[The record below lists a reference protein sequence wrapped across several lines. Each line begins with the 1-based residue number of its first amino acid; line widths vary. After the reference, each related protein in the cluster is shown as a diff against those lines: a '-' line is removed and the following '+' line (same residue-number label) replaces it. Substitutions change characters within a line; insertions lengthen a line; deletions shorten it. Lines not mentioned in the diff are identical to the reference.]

1 MKQKS
6 ILESLKESE
15 PMRKRIILL
24 RESAGLTQGEA
35 ATILGLKQSGYGKK
49 ETGQSDFSVEEI
61 KKLSA
66 YYEKHNP
73 LDHPIDCHWILTG
86 CQRINATV
94 QSETGLS
101 DKAIQAIRHCGEI
114 PLADGYYDISQGI
127 AKGLLNLLLE
137 SQEFRDIM
145 HQLYSCYAAF
155 ASVENPES
163 NRTGADIIEM
173 ENCAK
178 DVGLVILNNNQAAE
192 FYASVAADRL
202 KQFAKKQIADLVDS
216 QEDAEEEKG

>member
-15 PMRKRIILL
+15 PLRKRIMLL
-24 RESAGLTQGEA
+24 REAAGLTQGEA

-61 KKLSA
+61 KKLAS

-86 CQRINATV
+86 CQRSNATV
-94 QSETGLS
+94 QAETGLS

-114 PLADGYYDISQGI
+114 LLADGYYDISHGI
-127 AKGLLNLLLE
+127 VKGLLNLLLE

-163 NRTGADIIEM
+163 KRTGADIIEM

-178 DVGLVILNNNQAAE
+178 DVGLVILNNTQAAE
-192 FYASVAADRL
+192 FYASAAADRL
-202 KQFAKKQIADLVDS
+202 KQFALTQIAHLANSTEVDS
-216 QEDAEEEKG
+216 SGND